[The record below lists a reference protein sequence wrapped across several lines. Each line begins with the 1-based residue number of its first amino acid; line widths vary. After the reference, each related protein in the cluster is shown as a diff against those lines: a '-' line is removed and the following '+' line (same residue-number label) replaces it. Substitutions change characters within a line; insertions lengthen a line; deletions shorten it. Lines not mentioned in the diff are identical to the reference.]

1 MWNRTTLYTMKPIS
15 CRISQHDSFSYYSP
29 NISVLIIMRNSTLN
43 AVKHTAKNAHFHMNT
58 LRNAPIKTNRS
69 KVAE

>member
-43 AVKHTAKNAHFHMNT
+43 AVKHTAKNVFCHTNT
-58 LRNAPIKTNRS
+58 LIIAPIKTNRS

>member
-1 MWNRTTLYTMKPIS
+1 
-15 CRISQHDSFSYYSP
+15 
-29 NISVLIIMRNSTLN
+29 MRNSTLN

-69 KVAE
+69 REAE